1 MQQWYSSANAA
12 RLKKRAALCK
22 GSMILLGAAALA
34 ACIVLC
40 TRVNTGNAARLL
52 WWVAG
57 LSTAAGWVVLLT
69 MAFLYRPLKAQAGHV
84 AGLLGGEEEQYTGR
98 LSLLP
103 GGFQIPGSIV
113 VRKAKLMG
121 EGEPLTLNVNAR
133 CVRDLPPQEA
143 LVRVTAVRT
152 FITAAEVMGD
162 ERV

>member
-12 RLKKRAALCK
+12 RLKKRAGLWK

-34 ACIVLC
+34 VCIFLC
-40 TRVNTGNAARLL
+40 TRVNTGNAAGLL

-57 LSTAAGWVVLLT
+57 LSTAGGWAVLLI
-69 MAFLYRPLKAQAGHV
+69 AVFLYRPLKAQAGHI
-84 AGLLGGEEEQYTGR
+84 AGLLGGETEQYTGQ

-113 VRKAKLMG
+113 VRKVKLTG

-133 CVRDLPPQEA
+133 CVRELPPRDA

-152 FITAAEVMGD
+152 FITAVEVMGD
-162 ERV
+162 EQT